1 MIQHFVKSLIVAC
14 VLSGIASCSMMTDEE
29 KLDGCPT
36 GDFVVQF
43 VYDYNI
49 QRADMFR
56 DHVGEIALYVFDENG
71 KFVTQREISDKD
83 IISNRD
89 KRCQIIFRAGDDPN
103 DPKVELL
110 AGGKYQ
116 FVAIAGQ
123 RKDAIIDTDEALPV
137 SIDDAERA
145 RYRHTHYGVSS
156 HEDDLRVAL
165 DRGATPDEFGRYAV
179 NSNAPLDTLWHT
191 LGILYAGQHSTD
203 DPKFNGWRDDPLVKI
218 RENIYDFDNIELHSP
233 EDTLTISLIRD
244 TKHLHVA
251 LKELDKPAEVNA
263 DDYEVYIEDAN
274 GLMNVHNE
282 VLPDQHLIYR
292 PYHQRTTD
300 ESDAYLDN
308 EEGVKYTAAHWDMM
322 FNRIIYHEKAEDD
335 ARLMI
340 VRKSDNEVV
349 AKLSLPRILA
359 YDRIAKYY
367 YNLIPQ
373 GYLDREYNYNL
384 TFYLK
389 GGKWEETEIWIA
401 TDVNVLSWNVRRQD
415 FDLDVDIY
423 DF

>member
-1 MIQHFVKSLIVAC
+1 MLTTKMVKHIVQSLILAC
-14 VLSGIASCSMMTDEE
+14 GISGLASCSMMSDEE

-71 KFVTQREISDKD
+71 KFVTQREINNREQ
-83 IISNRD
+83 ISNRD
-89 KRCQIIFRAGDDPN
+89 QRCQIIFRAGDDPN

-110 AGGKYQ
+110 AGGKYH

-123 RKDAIIDTDEALPV
+123 SKDAIIDTDEALPV
-137 SIDDAERA
+137 SLDNAERA
-145 RYRHTHYGVSS
+145 RYRHSHYSVNS

-165 DRGATPDEFGRYAV
+165 DRSATPDEFGRYEV
-179 NSNAPLDTLWHT
+179 NCNQPLDTLWHT
-191 LGILYAGQHSTD
+191 LGILHAGQHSTD
-203 DPKFNGWRDDPLVKI
+203 DPNFTEMWRNDPLVKI
-218 RENIYDFDNIELHSP
+218 RENIYDFENIELHSP

-263 DDYEVYIEDAN
+263 EDYEVYIEDAN

-282 VLPDQHLIYR
+282 MLADQRLIYR
-292 PYHQRTTD
+292 PYHARTTD
-300 ESDAYLDN
+300 ESDAYLDA
-308 EEGVKYTAAHWDMM
+308 EEGVKYTSAHWDMM

-359 YDRIAKYY
+359 YDRIANYY
-367 YNLIPQ
+367 YHLTQQ

-384 TFYLK
+384 TFFLK
-389 GGKWEETEIWIA
+389 GGEWESTEIW
-401 TDVNVLSWNVRRQD
+401 TGLDVNILSWNVRRQD
-415 FDLDVDIY
+415 IEL
-423 DF
+423 